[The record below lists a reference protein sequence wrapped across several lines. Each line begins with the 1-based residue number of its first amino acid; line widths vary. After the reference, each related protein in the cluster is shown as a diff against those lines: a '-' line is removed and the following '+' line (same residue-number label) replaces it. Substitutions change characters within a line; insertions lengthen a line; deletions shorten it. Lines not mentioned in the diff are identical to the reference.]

1 MEAQAAELRRAVASA
16 QAVIDAEL
24 AEVLARR
31 EEAARGVPAAL
42 LGRYETLRG
51 RLDGVGAA
59 RLVNGRCAG
68 CHLALPATE
77 VDRIRHLPP
86 DAMARCD
93 HCGAI
98 LVR

>member
-1 MEAQAAELRRAVASA
+1 
-16 QAVIDAEL
+16 
-24 AEVLARR
+24 
-31 EEAARGVPAAL
+31 
-42 LGRYETLRG
+42 
-51 RLDGVGAA
+51 VGAA
-59 RLVNGRCAG
+59 RLVGGTCQA